1 MIESAD
7 EYLEKAQDAEQRALA
22 TPDPQLKARWLGI
35 AFGYRE
41 LSRYRNSLR
50 AKGLP
55 PVGLTPADLA
65 EEKHT
70 PDEPSPASRTP
81 S

>member
-1 MIESAD
+1 MIEPAD
-7 EYLEKAQDAEQRALA
+7 EYLEKAQDAEARANA
-22 TPDPQLKARWLGI
+22 TADAQLKARWLGI

-50 AKGLP
+50 ARGLP
-55 PVGLTPADLA
+55 PVGIV
-65 EEKHT
+65 EQ
-70 PDEPSPASRTP
+70 DEASPASRLP